1 MTVLAHTPVGVV
13 DCSKP
18 VYVKDASISHTY
30 TVEDATCTF
39 VVDTKHVID
48 AISVSRVDW
57 PLPEVGDIT
66 VNGQTYPE
74 NAHASGHVEP
84 FAILPMWN
92 TKTLEKVTLT
102 DANVVVRIAGR
113 AFVSFGR
120 AEELS
125 LLYFGVIPAAYESR
139 EYVYDTPRWA
149 MYVVH
154 AAFAAVVAASIIAC
168 NLWVAVMGLRIW
180 TVASFFIDVWVWSTT
195 AMYQSS
201 STGGGLFIGVTV
213 IRFMLY
219 AYMVHLMSTRAPE
232 DDNDRGSMI
241 FGLVV
246 LPLYIIW
253 TLDNSNTM
261 SLSGAFL
268 LVLSLFAVC
277 VCCCVCCFGVDNVR
291 VLNGLLA
298 TLLGIVTNLGLGLLV
313 PLSIWYA
320 HTAKYH
326 RLARSPGL
334 KQQPGLQSLSRRYQL
349 PVQVA

>member
-1 MTVLAHTPVGVV
+1 MLSLLLSVSALAHTPVGVV
-13 DCSKP
+13 DCTQP

-39 VVDTKHVID
+39 VLNTKHVID

-57 PLPEVGDIT
+57 PLLHAGSIT
-66 VNGQTYPE
+66 VNGKTYHE
-74 NAHASGHVEP
+74 NEDASGHVEP

-92 TKTLEKVTLT
+92 TRTLEKVTLT

-154 AAFAAVVAASIIAC
+154 AAFAAVVAASMVAC
-168 NLWVAVMGLRIW
+168 NSWLAVMGLRIW

-201 STGGGLFIGVTV
+201 STGGGFFIGVTV
-213 IRFMLY
+213 VRFKLY
-219 AYMVHLMSTRAPE
+219 AFMVRLMSTRPTK
-232 DDNDRGSMI
+232 DDDSGSII
-241 FGLVV
+241 FGVVV
-246 LPLYIIW
+246 LPAYLIA
-253 TLDNSNTM
+253 TLVISDTM
-261 SLSGAFL
+261 SVLGATL
-268 LVLSLFAVC
+268 LVLSIFAVY
-277 VCCCVCCFGVDNVR
+277 VLSFGWRNFGL
-291 VLNGLLA
+291 LNDLLA

-313 PLSIWYA
+313 PLSIRYA
-320 HTAKYH
+320 YTVKYH
-326 RLARSPGL
+326 RLA
-334 KQQPGLQSLSRRYQL
+334 Q
-349 PVQVA
+349 